1 MQVALTQL
9 ERPLGRKLSIS
20 LPPETYSVAISKRLA
35 DLSKSVSLNG
45 FRPGKVPVS
54 VIDQRFGAQ
63 VRSEVA
69 QELVREALG
78 NSIRQHELRLAV
90 DPAVRFVNP
99 PSLASFEFEAE
110 FEVMPEIGPIDVGAL
125 QVTRVVSQ
133 IDDADID
140 RMIENLRL
148 QRRTWKDVERA
159 AGKGDLVAFEMAV
172 TVDGERF
179 PAEGHERAA
188 TVIGSGVVV
197 PEVESALEGRSAGDQ
212 LEVAFSYPEN
222 HRDPKVAGKPAQ
234 AEIRIVH
241 VQEAVLP
248 EVDADFVRSFGIH
261 DGEIDTFRRE
271 VRNNLE
277 REMRGAL
284 SQRLRVEVINKLIAA
299 YPTFELPLSMVES
312 EARRLRAMAIQQAE
326 NQGAKLEQEPELDA
340 FMREARARVRGGL
353 LLGEVARQNGLKLD
367 QRRVREAIEVIA
379 STYEDPSSVIKMY
392 RDDRRLL
399 AAVQERVMEE
409 QVAEWIAERA
419 QTTDEPRAFVDL
431 LK

>member
-35 DLSKSVSLNG
+35 DLSKSVSLKG
-45 FRPGKVPVS
+45 FRPGKVPAN
-54 VIDQRFGAQ
+54 VIDQRYGAQ

-69 QELVREALG
+69 QELVRDALG
-78 NSIRQHELRLAV
+78 NSIQQHALRLAM
-90 DPAVRFVNP
+90 DPSVRFVNP

-110 FEVMPEIGPIDVGAL
+110 FEVMPEIGAVAVDAL
-125 QVTRVVSQ
+125 EVTRVVSQ

-148 QRRTWKDVERA
+148 QRRTWSDVARA

-172 TVDGERF
+172 TVEGERF
-179 PAEGHERAA
+179 PAEGFERAA

-197 PEVESALEGRSAGDQ
+197 PEVETALEGRSATDQ
-212 LEVAFSYPEN
+212 LEVGFSYPEG
-222 HRDPKVAGKPAQ
+222 HRDPKVAGKQAQ
-234 AEIRIVH
+234 AEVRVVH
-241 VQEAVLP
+241 VQEPVLP
-248 EVDADFVRSFGIH
+248 AVDTDFIRSFGIF
-261 DGEIDTFRRE
+261 DGELETFRRE

-284 SQRLRVEVINKLIAA
+284 SQRLRVEVINRLIAA
-299 YPTFELPLSMVES
+299 HPEFDLPPSMVDA
-312 EARRLRAMAIQQAE
+312 EAQRLRAMAVQQAK
-326 NQGAKLEQEPELDA
+326 NQGATVDQEPALEL
-340 FMREARARVRGGL
+340 FMNDARARVRGGL
-353 LLGEVARQNGLKLD
+353 LMGEVAQQNGLKLD
-367 QRRVREAIEVIA
+367 QRRVRDAVEVIA
-379 STYEDPSSVIKMY
+379 STYEDPGSVIKMY
-392 RDDRRLL
+392 RDDQRLL

-419 QTTDEPRAFVDL
+419 RTTDEPRAFVDL

>member
-9 ERPLGRKLSIS
+9 ERPLGRKLSVS
-20 LPPETYSVAISKRLA
+20 LPPEAYSVAISKRLSE
-35 DLSKSVSLNG
+35 LSKSVSLKG

-54 VIDQRFGAQ
+54 VIEQRFGAQ

-69 QELVREALG
+69 QELVRDALG
-78 NSIRQHELRLAV
+78 NSIQQHSLRLAV

-110 FEVMPEIGPIDVGAL
+110 FDVMPEIGSVDVASL

-133 IDDADID
+133 IEDADID

-148 QRRTWKDVERA
+148 QRRTWRDVERA

-179 PAEGHERAA
+179 PAEGVERAA
-188 TVIGSGVVV
+188 TVIGSGVVI
-197 PEVESALEGRSAGDQ
+197 PEVEAALEGRSAGDQ
-212 LEVAFSYPEN
+212 LEASFNYPET
-222 HRDPKVAGKPAQ
+222 HRDPKVAGKTAQ
-234 AEIRIVH
+234 AEVRVVQ
-241 VQEAVLP
+241 VQEPVLP
-248 EVDADFVRSFGIH
+248 EVDADFVRSFGVF
-261 DGEIDTFRRE
+261 DGEVDTFRRE
-271 VRNNLE
+271 VRSNLE

-299 YPTFELPLSMVES
+299 YPDFDLPSAMVQS
-312 EARRLRAMAIQQAE
+312 EAQRLRAMAIQQAK
-326 NQGAKLEQEPELDA
+326 NQGAKLEQEPELEV
-340 FMREARARVRGGL
+340 FMNDARARVRGGL
-353 LLGEVARQNGLKLD
+353 LMGEVAQQNSLKLD

-379 STYEDPSSVIKMY
+379 STYEDPGSVIKMY
-392 RDDRRLL
+392 REDQRLM

-409 QVAEWIAERA
+409 QVAEWIADRA

>member
-1 MQVALTQL
+1 MQAALSQL

-20 LPPETYSVAISKRLA
+20 LPPEAYSVAISKRLSE
-35 DLSKSVSLNG
+35 LSKSVSLKG

-54 VIDQRFGAQ
+54 VIEQRFGAQ

-69 QELVREALG
+69 QELVRDALG
-78 NSIRQHELRLAV
+78 NSIQQHSLRLAV

-110 FEVMPEIGPIDVGAL
+110 FDVMPEIGTVDVANL

-148 QRRTWKDVERA
+148 QRRTWRDVERA

-179 PAEGHERAA
+179 PAEGVERAA

-197 PEVESALEGRSAGDQ
+197 PEVEAALEGRSAGDQ
-212 LEVAFSYPEN
+212 FEASFSYPET
-222 HRDPKVAGKPAQ
+222 HRDPKVAGKTAQ
-234 AEIRIVH
+234 AEVRVVQ
-241 VQEAVLP
+241 VQEPVLP
-248 EVDADFVRSFGIH
+248 EVDADFVRSFGVY
-261 DGEIDTFRRE
+261 DGEVDTFRRE

-284 SQRLRVEVINKLIAA
+284 SQRLRVEVINRLIAA
-299 YPTFELPLSMVES
+299 YPDFDLPAAMVQS
-312 EARRLRAMAIQQAE
+312 EAQRLRAMAIQQAK
-326 NQGAKLEQEPELDA
+326 NQGAKLEQEPELDV
-340 FMREARARVRGGL
+340 FMNDARARVRGGL
-353 LLGEVARQNGLKLD
+353 LMGEVAQQNSLKLD
-367 QRRVREAIEVIA
+367 QRRVRDAIEVIA
-379 STYEDPSSVIKMY
+379 STYEDPGSVIKMY
-392 RDDRRLL
+392 REDQRLM

-409 QVAEWIAERA
+409 QVAEWIADRA

>member
-9 ERPLGRKLSIS
+9 ERPLGRKLSVS

-35 DLSKSVSLNG
+35 DLSKSVSLKG
-45 FRPGKVPVS
+45 FRPGKVPAN

-78 NSIRQHELRLAV
+78 SSIRQHELRLAV

-110 FEVMPEIGPIDVGAL
+110 FEVMPEIGTIDVNAL
-125 QVTRVVSQ
+125 QVSRVVSQ
-133 IDDADID
+133 IDEADID
-140 RMIENLRL
+140 RMIDNLRL

-159 AGKGDLVAFEMAV
+159 AGKGDLVAFEMSV
-172 TVDGERF
+172 TVGGERF
-179 PAEGHERAA
+179 PAEGNERAA
-188 TVIGSGVVV
+188 TVIGTGVVV

-212 LEVAFSYPEN
+212 LEVGFGYSES
-222 HRDPKVAGKPAQ
+222 HRDPKVAGQQAQ
-234 AEIRIVH
+234 AEVRVVQ

-248 EVDADFVRSFGIH
+248 EVDADFVRSFGVY
-261 DGEIDTFRRE
+261 DGAIDTFRRE

-284 SQRLRVEVINKLIAA
+284 SQRLRVEVINKLIAS
-299 YPTFELPLSMVES
+299 YPAFELPSAMVDS
-312 EARRLRAMAIQQAE
+312 EAQRLRAMAIQQAK
-326 NQGAKLEQEPELDA
+326 NQGAALEQEPELAVFVSD
-340 FMREARARVRGGL
+340 ARARVRGGL
-353 LLGEVARQNGLKLD
+353 LMGEVAQQNGLKLE
-367 QRRVREAIEVIA
+367 QRRVRDAIEVIA
-379 STYEDPSSVIKMY
+379 STYEDPSSVVKMY
-392 RDDRRLL
+392 RDDQRLL

-409 QVAEWIAERA
+409 QVAEWVADRA
-419 QTTDEPRAFVDL
+419 QTTNEPRAFIDL